1 MRLFHVTAIVPA
13 CVFSSG
19 CGGGS
24 GKNSTSSSPT
34 LNNLK
39 TNTTFDRSVA
49 ILRFDEDALAG
60 SAFSIGYVAS
70 SKSYTLTRGTT
81 TTTFDDASVRALPT
95 GEVGR
100 NAPAS
105 EITYYD
111 KSTATSTNALFLTKT
126 GGANQTRY
134 VGGGLWA
141 HQARC
146 PLPAA
151 ATIAVPPQARRRWPV
166 SVTASRGHRIS
177 PLTLHRSISPAEW
190 TLRAQR
196 SILLSLPR
204 RYRSRFRL
212 AMAS

>member
-13 CVFSSG
+13 CVFLSG

-24 GKNSTSSSPT
+24 GINSTSSSPT

-49 ILRFDEDALAG
+49 ILSFDENAPAG
-60 SAFSIGYVAS
+60 SAFSISYVAS

-81 TTTFDDASVRALPT
+81 TTTFDDASVKAPPT
-95 GEVGR
+95 GEIGR

-111 KSTATSTNALFLTKT
+111 KSTATSTSALFLTKT

-141 HQARC
+141 HGDASHGEIDSFSYG
-146 PLPAA
+146 LKTAD
-151 ATIAVPPQARRRWPV
+151 TAVPRTGSADFNIRMLGSSLIDGGDRALLGEGNV
-166 SVTASRGHRIS
+166 SADFAGGA
-177 PLTLHRSISPAEW
+177 LTLNGL
-190 TLRAQR
+190 LR
-196 SILLSLPR
+196 
-204 RYRSRFRL
+204 
-212 AMAS
+212 